1 MATAAKATTA
11 KVWVGFDL
19 GGTKMQARAF
29 DDRLKEIGEGKRCKT
44 KGAEGMKAGLRRMVE
59 TIEALLQDVGVARER
74 VAGVGVGCPGPLDLD
89 AGVILYAP
97 NLGWKNAPVRKV
109 LEKAFGCPAAIVNDV
124 DSGTYGEY
132 LLGSGKGSRCLLG
145 VFPGTGIGG
154 GCVYEGK
161 ILRGRTCSVMEIGH
175 MQVQPGGPLCGCGRT
190 GCLEA
195 LASRLAIAS
204 AAVAAAHRGE
214 APYLFKVAGTDL
226 GEVRSKV
233 LADAIRAGDTAVERI
248 VRQAARW
255 VGVAVGNAVN
265 LLGPDTVVLGGGL
278 VEAMPEIFLAETTA
292 SAQARAMP
300 SFEGTFKVV
309 AAELGDNATV
319 KGAAG
324 WARETL
330 RDRR

>member
-1 MATAAKATTA
+1 MATAT

-19 GGTKMQARAF
+19 GGTKMQAKAF
-29 DDRLKEIGEGKRCKT
+29 DDRFTELGGKRRKT
-44 KGAEGMKAGLRRMVE
+44 KGAEGMTAGLARMVE
-59 TIEALLQDVGVARER
+59 TIEELLAELGVPRER
-74 VAGVGVGCPGPLDLD
+74 VAGIGVGCPGPLDLD

-97 NLGWKNAPVRKV
+97 NLGWKNAPVRKT

-132 LLGSGKGSRCLLG
+132 LLGAGKGARCLLG

-161 ILRGRTCSVMEIGH
+161 ILRGRTCSVLEIGH
-175 MQVQPGGPLCGCGRT
+175 MQVQPEGPLCGCGRT

-195 LASRLAIAS
+195 VASRLAIAS
-204 AAVAAAHRGE
+204 AAAAAAHRGE
-214 APYLFKVAGTDL
+214 APYLLKAAGTDL
-226 GEVRSKV
+226 GEVRSSV
-233 LADAIRAGDTAVERI
+233 LAAAIQAGDAAVERI

-278 VEAMPEIFLAETTA
+278 VEAMPEIYLKETTA
-292 SAQARAMP
+292 SAVARAMP
-300 SFEGTFKVV
+300 AFEGTFRVV
-309 AAELGDNATV
+309 AAELGDDATV

-324 WARETL
+324 WAREMV
-330 RDRR
+330 RGQS

>member
-1 MATAAKATTA
+1 MAASE

-19 GGTKMQARAF
+19 GGTKMLAKLF
-29 DDRLKEIGEGKRCKT
+29 DDRLKEIGKKRCKT
-44 KGAEGMKAGLRRMVE
+44 KGAEGMKAGLDRMVG
-59 TIEALLQDVGVARER
+59 TIEELLAETGVPREQ

-97 NLGWKNAPVRKV
+97 NLGWKDAPVRKV
-109 LEKAFGCPAAIVNDV
+109 LEKAFGCPAVIVNDV
-124 DSGTYGEY
+124 DSGTYGEF
-132 LLGSGKGSRCLLG
+132 LLGAGKGARCLLG

-161 ILRGRTCSVMEIGH
+161 ILRGRTCSVLEIGH

-214 APYLFKVAGTDL
+214 APHLLKAAGTDL
-226 GEVRSKV
+226 AEVRSGV
-233 LADAIRAGDTAVERI
+233 LAEAIQAGDKAVERI

-255 VGVAVGNAVN
+255 IGVAIGNAVN
-265 LLGPDTVVLGGGL
+265 LLGPDRVVLGGGL
-278 VEAMPEIFLAETTA
+278 VEAMPEIFLSETTA
-292 SAQARAMP
+292 SARARAMP
-300 SFEGTFKVV
+300 SFEDTFEVVV
-309 AAELGDNATV
+309 AKLGDDATV

-324 WARETL
+324 WAREVVQG
-330 RDRR
+330 RR